1 MIPRS
6 EHPKPQ
12 FMRESWENLNG
23 QWQFEAD
30 PASNGLEQKFYE
42 KESFSQEITVPF
54 CPESKL
60 SGIGNVD
67 FCDCVWYKRKININ
81 NDGKI
86 VRLHF
91 GAADYETTVYVNGK
105 AAGTHMGGYTSFF
118 VDITDYIVDGE
129 NEICVQCDDDIRCHV
144 HPRGKQSF
152 RYFSHGCLYTRT
164 TGIWQT
170 VWLEFV
176 EKNHVEKVKYY
187 PDIFSGS
194 ITVNAIF
201 SGKDNF
207 TFTAYYNGEKMGEYK
222 AEKVA
227 GEITFNVPLKEKH
240 LWEVGNG
247 NLYDVEMTFGK
258 DKVKSYFGLRQ
269 VRLDGKKFLINE
281 KSVFQRLVLDQGFYP
296 DGIYTAPTDADF
308 VKDIE
313 LSLKAGFN
321 GARLHEK
328 VFEERFLYHADRLGY
343 IVWGE
348 FGDWGIDHTEPNA
361 IHHIL
366 PQWIEAVDRDFNH
379 PAINGWCPLN
389 EVWDLRDK
397 KPFADNVKN
406 IYRVTKAMD
415 STRPCI
421 DASGGIHYITD
432 IYDTHDYNQDYEKLY
447 ENYKSFKEGGPLHE
461 RLREIHPD
469 YINRQ
474 AYGGQPCFISEYGGT
489 AFKMDESAW
498 AYGKNHP
505 KTKAEFYE
513 RFKGIT
519 DVFLDNP
526 NIFGVCYT
534 QLTNV
539 EQEQNGIYFYDRTE
553 KFDVTPLRE
562 ALQRK
567 AAIED

>member
-23 QWQFEAD
+23 IWQFEAD

-42 KESFSQEITVPF
+42 KESFSQKIIVPF

-67 FCDCVWYKRKININ
+67 FCDCVWYKRKINIKKG
-81 NDGKI
+81 DKI

-91 GAADYETTVYVNGK
+91 GAADYETTVYVNGVK
-105 AAGTHMGGYTSFF
+105 AGTHIGGYTSFF
-118 VDITDYIVDGE
+118 VDITDYVNDGE

-152 RYFSHGCLYTRT
+152 RYYSHGCLYTRT

-170 VWLEFV
+170 VWLEFL
-176 EKNHVEKVKYY
+176 EQNHIEKVKYY

-194 ITVNAIF
+194 ITVKADF
-201 SGKDNF
+201 KGKDDF

-296 DGIYTAPTDADF
+296 DGIYTAPTDADL

-348 FGDWGIDHTEPNA
+348 FADWGIDHTEPNA

-366 PQWIEAVDRDFNH
+366 PQWIEAVERDFNH
-379 PAINGWCPLN
+379 PAIIGWCPLN

-406 IYRVTKAMD
+406 IYFVTKAMD

-421 DASGGIHYITD
+421 DASGGLHYVTD
-432 IYDTHDYNQDYEKLY
+432 IYDFHDYNQDPEKLY
-447 ENYKSFKEGGPLHE
+447 EHYKPFKEGGPLHE
-461 RLREIHPD
+461 RLSEIHPD
-469 YINRQ
+469 FAGRQ
-474 AYGGQPCFISEYGGT
+474 VYGGQATFVSEYGGT
-489 AFKMDESAW
+489 AFAMDETAW

-505 KTKAEFYE
+505 KTKEEFYA
-513 RFKGIT
+513 RFKGLT
-519 DVFLDNP
+519 DVFMDNP

-534 QLTNV
+534 QLFNV

-553 KFDVTPLRE
+553 KFDVTPIRE
-562 ALQRK
+562 VLSRK